1 MSETKQRIAQ
11 ELKEA
16 MKNQDHFKRDTLR
29 LLSSA
34 MKQVEV
40 DERRE
45 LSEEDVL
52 AILKK
57 AKKQREEAA
66 AQYQSAGRA
75 DLYEK
80 ESAELR
86 IIESY
91 LPRQLSEEEL
101 AEALKSI
108 IAEVGASSPKDMGKV
123 MGAASAKLGAR
134 VDGKRLSAAVRERLS
149 AL

>member
-108 IAEVGASSPKDMGKV
+108 ITEVGASSPKDMGKV

>member
-11 ELKEA
+11 ELKDA

-52 AILKK
+52 TILKK

-149 AL
+149 TL

>member
-52 AILKK
+52 TILKK

-108 IAEVGASSPKDMGKV
+108 ITEIGASSPKDMGKV

>member
-108 IAEVGASSPKDMGKV
+108 ITEIGASSPKDMGKV

>member
-52 AILKK
+52 VILKK

-108 IAEVGASSPKDMGKV
+108 ITEVGASSPKDMGKV

>member
-52 AILKK
+52 TILKK

-108 IAEVGASSPKDMGKV
+108 ITEVGASSPKDMGKV

-134 VDGKRLSAAVRERLS
+134 VDGKRLSAAVREQLS